1 MMRSRLKAQLQG
13 NISLL
18 LFLGILL
25 AVNIVAAYFPVVID
39 LTEDNRYTLT
49 PATRSLLE
57 EVDGPVYVEVLLGG
71 NFPAGFKRLQR
82 ATREMLDDF
91 RGETGF
97 LEYTFTDPNTGTKEQ
112 INALRESFAKQGMN
126 PTNLRIKENGETTEK
141 LIFPYAVISYGG
153 RSVPVNLLEA
163 EMPGLPPE
171 VILNNSISLLEYK
184 LSSALLRLVRTEKP
198 NIVFI
203 RGHGELIPEQ
213 TSDLRRDIRP
223 YYSFSYLTLDS
234 VFRIHP
240 EVDLIIVA
248 KPRGAFSEPDK
259 FKIDQYIMKGGKAIF
274 LLDPL
279 NVSLDSMRLNRDF
292 MPLEYVLNLDDL
304 LYKYGARIEK
314 NLVLDLECSRIPLAV
329 GRVGNND
336 QFDLFSWY
344 YHPAVQSDL
353 DHPLVKNLNRVNFDF
368 PASIDTIQTKTDIKK
383 TILLTSS
390 NYSRLQYPPV
400 QIGFDILRYEP
411 DPAKFNKGP
420 QSLAV
425 LLEGRF
431 PSNYENRVPQFFL
444 DSLESRGE
452 SFRALSEPTGI
463 IVVSDGDVVRNPY
476 NPETNEAKALGYNIY
491 ERRLYANKDF
501 ALNMIEYL
509 LDQRGLIE
517 ARSRDVR
524 LRLLDKVRV
533 TEEKSYWQMMNLV
546 LPLVLLILF
555 GLGFHFWRKR
565 RYARTTESYET

>member
-1 MMRSRLKAQLQG
+1 MMKSRIIEQLQG
-13 NISLL
+13 NVSLFL
-18 LFLGILL
+18 VLGILL
-25 AVNIVAAYFPVVID
+25 AINFLAAFMPVVID

-49 PATRSLLE
+49 TATRSLLQ
-57 EVDGPVYVEVLLGG
+57 EVEGPVYVEVLLGG
-71 NFPAGFKRLQR
+71 SFPAGFKRLQR

-91 RGETGF
+91 RGETGL

-112 INALRESFAKQGMN
+112 INALRESFSKQGMN

-153 RSVPVNLLEA
+153 RSVPVSLLES
-163 EMPGLPPE
+163 EVPGLPPE

-184 LSSALLRLVRTEKP
+184 LSSALHRLIRTEKP

-203 RGHGELIPEQ
+203 RGHGELTPEQ
-213 TSDLRRDIRP
+213 TSDLRKDIRP
-223 YYSFSYLTLDS
+223 YYSFSFLTLDS

-259 FKIDQYIMKGGKAIF
+259 FKIDQYIMKGGKALF
-274 LLDPL
+274 LIDPL
-279 NVSLDSMRLNRDF
+279 SVSLDSMRLNRDF
-292 MPLEYVLNLDDL
+292 MPMEYDLNLDDL

-314 NLVLDLECSRIPLAV
+314 NLVLDLECSRIPLQV
-329 GRVGNND
+329 GMVGNNP
-336 QFDLFSWY
+336 QYDLFSWY
-344 YHPAVQSDL
+344 YHPAVQSEL

-368 PASIDTIQTKTDIKK
+368 PASLDTIQTKTNIRK
-383 TILLTSS
+383 TILLSSS

-420 QSLAV
+420 QPLAV
-425 LLEGRF
+425 LLEGQF
-431 PSNYENRVPQFFL
+431 PSNYENRVPQVFL
-444 DSLESRGE
+444 DSLSARGE
-452 SFRALSEPTGI
+452 SFAALSEPTSI
-463 IVVSDGDVVRNPY
+463 IVVSDGDVIRNPY
-476 NPETNEAKALGYNIY
+476 NPVTNEVKALGYNVY
-491 ERRLYANKDF
+491 ERRQYANKDF
-501 ALNMIEYL
+501 ALNMVEYL

-524 LRLLDKVRV
+524 LRLLDKVKV
-533 TEEKSYWQMMNLV
+533 TEEKSYWQLINLV
-546 LPLVLLILF
+546 LPLAILILF

-565 RYARTTESYET
+565 CYAQTTS

>member
-1 MMRSRLKAQLQG
+1 MITSRIKAQLQG
-13 NISLL
+13 NISLFL
-18 LFLGILL
+18 YLGILV
-25 AVNIVAAYFPVVID
+25 AVNVVAAYFPMSFD

-49 PATRSLLE
+49 SSTRTLLD
-57 EVDGPVYVEVLLGG
+57 EVDGPVYVDVLLGG
-71 NFPAGFKRLQR
+71 AFPAGFKRLQR

-91 RGETGF
+91 RGESG
-97 LEYTFTDPNTGTKEQ
+97 LLDYTFTDPNTGSKEQ
-112 INALRESFAKQGMN
+112 INALREEFAKQGLN

-184 LSSALLRLVRTEKP
+184 LSSALFRLIHPEKP

-213 TSDLRRDIRP
+213 TADLRRELRP
-223 YYSFSYLTLDS
+223 YYSFTYLTLDS

-240 EVDLIIVA
+240 EVDLLIVA
-248 KPRGAFSEPDK
+248 RPRGAFSEPDK

-274 LLDPL
+274 LIDPL
-279 NVSLDSMRLNRDF
+279 NISLDSMRASREF
-292 MPLEYVLNLDDL
+292 MPMEYNLNLDDL
-304 LYKYGARIEK
+304 LYKYGVRVEK
-314 NLVLDLECSRIPLAV
+314 NLVLDLECSRIPIEV
-329 GRVGNND
+329 GRMGNNP
-336 QFDLFSWY
+336 QYDLLPWF
-344 YHPAVQSDL
+344 YHPAVQPDL
-353 DHPLVKNLNRVNFDF
+353 DHPMVKNLNRVNFNF
-368 PASIDTIQTKTDIKK
+368 PASLDTIQTKTPVQK
-383 TILLTSS
+383 TILMTSS
-390 NYSRLQYPPV
+390 EYSRLQYPPV

-420 QSLAV
+420 QPLAI
-425 LLEGRF
+425 LLEGQF

-444 DSLESRGE
+444 DSLKARGE
-452 SFRALSEPTGI
+452 AFKSVSEPTGV
-463 IVVSDGDVVRNPY
+463 IVVADGDIIRNPY
-476 NPETNEAKALGYNIY
+476 NPETNEAKALGYNVY
-491 ERRLYANKDF
+491 ERRQYANKDF

-524 LRLLDKVRV
+524 LRLLDKVKV
-533 TEEKSYWQMMNLV
+533 TQEKTYWQVLNLG
-546 LPLVLLILF
+546 LPLLLLLLF
-555 GLGFHFWRKR
+555 GVGFHFWRRR
-565 RYARTTESYET
+565 RYAHN